1 MVGLP
6 WCMPRST
13 SELELEV
20 LSMLR
25 KNMLVILSGWKRY
38 NFPRIPFRSK
48 GFQHAL
54 ILSRR
59 REPTA
64 RLISHKHSLLPLSA
78 RYASSARR
86 LSRQEAPLHA
96 ARPCPWRGRDGGGCT
111 GSGGACRCWHRN
123 RCHTA
128 DAGAKTRSANDYR
141 LGGRN
146 RACPNRGHVL
156 EHC

>member
-64 RLISHKHSLLPLSA
+64 RLISHKHSPLPLSA

-111 GSGGACRCWHRN
+111 GSDEACRCWR
-123 RCHTA
+123 RWLPA
-128 DAGAKTRSANDYR
+128 PR
-141 LGGRN
+141 LQRL
-146 RACPNRGHVL
+146 RLPVL
-156 EHC
+156 QPRPPPRVRRVRPSWC